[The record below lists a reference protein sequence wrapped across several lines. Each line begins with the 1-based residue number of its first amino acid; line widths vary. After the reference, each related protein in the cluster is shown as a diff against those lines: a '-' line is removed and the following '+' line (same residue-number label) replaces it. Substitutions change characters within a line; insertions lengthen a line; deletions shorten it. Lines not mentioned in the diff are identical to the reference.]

1 MMASPQGLGH
11 WSRIDNML
19 KPLLQSPLPA
29 PFIAPFIALFIALL
43 LALGASP
50 VAAQSLDDTVLQ
62 AREALRKKDSA
73 ALASAARTLQIGG
86 HPLTQWVEYWQIG
99 NRLVEAR
106 QADLNDFYARWPATY
121 VEDRL
126 RNDWLLELGKRRD
139 WDNFRVEFPR
149 FRMND
154 DREVTCYA
162 LLTQHLAGQDVRE
175 PALAAWQAQRDLD
188 DGCNL
193 LATTLR
199 EARQFKDG
207 DLWQKA
213 RLAAEAN
220 RPRAARAAVLLVRPS
235 LDSAMAE
242 LLDNPVRYLTRR
254 PHPSSVNGHE
264 LDLLALMRV
273 AAADPE
279 QAARLLDSKW
289 DQELPV
295 AQAATAWA
303 HVAKQA
309 ALKHL
314 PTATD
319 HARRAWQRWD
329 SAARPGTVPP
339 WSDELL
345 AWHVRAALRT
355 AAQDKHRWPLVQR
368 AIEAMSPAEQQDAAW
383 VYWKARA
390 QQARAPSGPEGDN
403 TRATAR
409 LALEGIAQQLNFYGK
424 LATEELG
431 SRITLPPLPVAL
443 SAAER
448 ESPKTQPGFT
458 RALQLIQLGL
468 RSEGVREWNFTLRGL
483 DERHLLAAAQ
493 LACDN
498 EIWDRCINTSDR
510 TRSQVDMAQRFPTPH
525 RAHIEAKARLA
536 GLDPAVVLGL
546 IRQESRFIMDA
557 RSGVGASGLMQ
568 LMPATARWTAK
579 QVGINYTQQMITDRD
594 VNLQL
599 GTAYF
604 KRVMDD
610 LDGSLAMAAAAY
622 NAGPGRPRRWR
633 EGGTEMEPAAW
644 AESIPFN
651 ETRDYVKKVLSNS
664 VYYAAMLGQPLPTLK
679 SRLGKAIGPRAPS
692 AAPADREIP

>member
-1 MMASPQGLGH
+1 MKDGAQGLGH
-11 WSRIDNML
+11 WSRIGNML
-19 KPLLQSPLPA
+19 KPCLQVPA
-29 PFIAPFIALFIALL
+29 LALL
-43 LALGASP
+43 LALAAGP
-50 VAAQSLDDTVLQ
+50 LAAQNLDDTVVQ
-62 AREALRKKDSA
+62 AREALRKKDQA
-73 ALASAARTLQIGG
+73 ALSNAARTLQAGG

-175 PALAAWQAQRDLD
+175 PALAAWNGQRDLD

-193 LATTLR
+193 MATTLR
-199 EARQFKDG
+199 EARQFKDS
-207 DLWQKA
+207 DLWHKA
-213 RLAAEAN
+213 RLAVEVN
-220 RPRAARAAVLLVRPS
+220 RPRAARAAVSLLRPG
-235 LDSAMAE
+235 LDAAMAE
-242 LLDNPVRYLTRR
+242 LLDNPMRYLTRR
-254 PHPSSVNGHE
+254 PHPSSVNAHE
-264 LDLLALMRV
+264 LDVLALMRV
-273 AAADPE
+273 AATDPDL
-279 QAARLLDSKW
+279 AARQLDSKW
-289 DQELPV
+289 DQDLPV
-295 AQAATAWA
+295 TQAATAWA
-303 HVAKQA
+303 HVARHA
-309 ALKHL
+309 ALKHQ
-314 PTATD
+314 PNATEY
-319 HARRAWQRWD
+319 ARRAWQRWD
-329 SAARPGTVPP
+329 SAARPGTQPA

-355 AAQDKHRWPLVQR
+355 AANDKHRWPLVQR
-368 AIEAMSPAEQQDAAW
+368 AIEAMSPSEQRDASW

-390 QQARAPSGPEGDN
+390 QLARAPAGPEGEPA
-403 TRATAR
+403 RAAAR
-409 LALEGIAQQLNFYGK
+409 LALEGIASQLNFYGQ
-424 LATEELG
+424 LAADDLG
-431 SRITLPPLPVAL
+431 VRLTLPPTPVAL
-443 SAAER
+443 SPTER
-448 ESPKTQPGFT
+448 DMPLAQPGFT

-483 DERHLLAAAQ
+483 DDRALLAAAQ
-493 LACDN
+493 LACDK
-498 EIWDRCINTSDR
+498 EVWDRCINTSDR
-510 TRSQVDMAQRFPTPH
+510 TRTEIHMAQRFPMPH
-525 RAHIEAKARLA
+525 RAQIEAKARLA
-536 GLDPAVVLGL
+536 GVDPALVLGL

-568 LMPATARWTAK
+568 LMPATARWTAR
-579 QVGINYTQQMITDRD
+579 QVGINYTPQMINDRD

-599 GTAYF
+599 GMAYF

-633 EGGTEMEPAAW
+633 EGGAEMEPAAW
-644 AESIPFN
+644 AESIPFT

-664 VYYAAMLGQPLPTLK
+664 VYYTALLGQPLPTLQ
-679 SRLGKAIGPRAPS
+679 SRLGKPIGPRAPT
-692 AAPADREIP
+692 AAPPDKEIP